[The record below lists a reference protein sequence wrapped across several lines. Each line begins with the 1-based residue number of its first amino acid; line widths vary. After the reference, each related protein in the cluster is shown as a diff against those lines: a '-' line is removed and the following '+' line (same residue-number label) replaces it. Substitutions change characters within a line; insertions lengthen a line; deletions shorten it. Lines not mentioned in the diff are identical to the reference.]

1 MCVCDFPS
9 CDSSQIAVQD
19 LYFGSWT
26 RRVLLFYDHFEIIP
40 SSITRVS
47 AWMARRVG
55 TGRPTSA
62 VRRHL
67 DRSGSNV
74 VAPRPAAVWRAGK
87 SCRPLLCLLCG
98 KLETLL
104 DFGFDFSIALVA
116 ISCRLPSRSQ
126 DGKETWIFLI
136 SLWLGEIHSSFG
148 KSKNY
153 RKFEIKCRDS
163 SIWRWS
169 E

>member
-26 RRVLLFYDHFEIIP
+26 RRVLLFYYHFEIIP

-116 ISCRLPSRSQ
+116 ISYRLPSRSQ

-148 KSKNY
+148 K
-153 RKFEIKCRDS
+153 
-163 SIWRWS
+163 
-169 E
+169 